1 MECINRFF
9 GFMNNGYI
17 TPLVMSHFAKH
28 RLQRLHLL
36 TIAEEVHGRHST
48 EWHRMAHHYVTML
61 HGKIL
66 KDYGILL
73 QV

>member
-1 MECINRFF
+1 
-9 GFMNNGYI
+9 
-17 TPLVMSHFAKH
+17 MSHFAKH